1 MNIKNG
7 NLKIFK
13 IDKDNEKILLGSV
26 KFDLYDED
34 NEKIGTYITNENGEI
49 DIPSLRIG
57 KYKIKEIS
65 TNKWYNL
72 AEDNNIEIKWNE
84 NTNAII
90 ENELKKGQVKIIK
103 VDSENKDIRLENV
116 KFEVLDENKNVLEKI
131 KTDSNG
137 EALTSKYAIRDYNT
151 IYLKEIKTNDKYI
164 LDNQIIKVDLVENEI
179 KVVTLE
185 NVKIKGKIKIIKTS
199 GDDNKVIGIK
209 KGDPIEGVIFE
220 IYDENNKIVETIKTD
235 KEGIAISSRLD
246 KGEYKVKET
255 QTNKWYYLN
264 KNTFKVEINNND
276 EIVEL
281 NIKNDSK
288 NPEIYTEKIGQDKV
302 QIGKNVEYDIS
313 IKNTG
318 NTSLENVLWIDEIP
332 TEYIKVLK
340 FNTGTYNQ
348 KISYNIYYKTNFSN
362 DEYILLM
369 EDLNSLENYEIDFSK
384 ELANNEYV
392 TAIKLDFGKL
402 DIGFSNNEN
411 IHLLAQTKHDLKS
424 ETTFVNTA
432 KISGEYQG
440 YKVTKNSSWK
450 TLVYKLLPKTG
461 F

>member
-7 NLKIFK
+7 NLKIYK
-13 IDKDNEKILLGSV
+13 IDKDNDKIVLGSV
-26 KFDLYDED
+26 KFDLYNED

-57 KYKIKEIS
+57 KYKVKEIS

-72 AEDNNIEIKWNE
+72 AEDNNIEVKWNE
-84 NTNAII
+84 NTNVII

-103 VDSENKDIRLENV
+103 VDKENKDIRLENV
-116 KFEVLDENKNVLEKI
+116 EFEVLDENENILEKI

-137 EALTSKYAIRDYNT
+137 EALTSKYVLRDHS
-151 IYLKEIKTNDKYI
+151 IVYLKEIKTNDKYI
-164 LDNQIIKVDLVENEI
+164 LNNEKIKVELAENEI
-179 KVVTLE
+179 KEVTLE
-185 NVKIKGKIKIIKTS
+185 NTKIKGQIKILKTS
-199 GDDNKVIGIK
+199 SDDNKVTGMK
-209 KGDPIEGVIFE
+209 KGDPIEGVKFE

-235 KEGIAISSRLD
+235 KEGIAISSRLE
-246 KGEYKVKET
+246 KGEYKVKEI

-264 KNTFKVEINNND
+264 KNTFKVEINKND

-281 NIKNDSK
+281 EIKNDSK

-302 QIGKNVEYDIS
+302 QIGKNVEYDIRINNS
-313 IKNTG
+313 G

-348 KISYNIYYKTNFSN
+348 KINYNIYYKTNLSN

-369 EDLNSLENYEIDFSK
+369 EDLNSLENYEVDFSK
-384 ELANNEYV
+384 EIADNEYI
-392 TAIKLDFGKL
+392 TEIELDFGKV
-402 DIGFSNNEN
+402 DIGFSSNEN
-411 IHLLAQTKHDLKS
+411 IHLLAETKLDLKS

-432 KISGEYQG
+432 KIFGEYQG
-440 YKVTKNSSWK
+440 YKVSKNSSWK